1 MGTISNSSSL
11 GADQPGSA
19 TTLSFTPAPI
29 GSQSAEPQDGR
40 GRTRAAFAY
49 VWQRP
54 RWLFRFLAG
63 FIVIVALAWK
73 GLNMGQAPVPRQSQ
87 APDIESGML
96 LAQNAP
102 APDTSPSVTPEP
114 APVSEEAASP
124 DATTPSTTP
133 KSSVST
139 VPASSNSK
147 TAVSQ
152 SKKHSKYASS
162 KRKSNRSARTSR
174 HIKLIASPVG
184 DHAGVTYIK
193 LP

>member
-114 APVSEEAASP
+114 VPVSEAASP

-162 KRKSNRSARTSR
+162 KRKSNRSARTAR